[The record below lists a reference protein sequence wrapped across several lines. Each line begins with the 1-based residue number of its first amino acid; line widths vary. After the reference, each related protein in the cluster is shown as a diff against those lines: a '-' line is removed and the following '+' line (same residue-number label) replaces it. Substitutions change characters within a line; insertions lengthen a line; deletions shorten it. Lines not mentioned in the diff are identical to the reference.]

1 MGLDGCADTKVGNQF
16 VQGLSGGQKKRL
28 SVAVA
33 LVKKPSLLFLDE
45 PTSGLD
51 AASAASVMNYIKQLA
66 VDLNIIIVTTI
77 HQPYSYIYFQFTE
90 LWYVNFDRLYLHIC
104 NLYISN
110 FYVVLSCVMFS
121 GALESQ
127 RLYSCTTS
135 YSSTSIRHNIA

>member
-77 HQPYSYIYFQFTE
+77 HQPSSDIYFQFDKVMVRHLE
-90 LWYVNFDRLYLHIC
+90 RLYLHIS
-104 NLYISN
+104 ISPYL
-110 FYVVLSCVMFS
+110 YVVVILCRVECCIGKPYLLLPHHTMVLASHI
-121 GALESQ
+121 
-127 RLYSCTTS
+127 T
-135 YSSTSIRHNIA
+135 